1 MRFKLL
7 AAAAVG
13 ALFAMTSAAHAV
25 EVVSITKTAGYV
37 APAPGTLI
45 TDFNSTGGTTTNSS
59 NPGSFLQGGTITDI
73 AAGFT
78 FVQNSGAYT
87 RDGGAGLDSG
97 MSAPPPADNG
107 VDGAYYETVL
117 TGGSATLTSDV
128 GLSSFSFYMGSPDDY
143 NGLTITIMGQGGS
156 IIETGSQIWGGA
168 PDGTGLQT
176 LGYTITY
183 TFSPGAAHTIE
194 FTSTGNSFEFDRL
207 AGVTVPEPASW
218 ALMIGGFGLAGV
230 TLRAKR
236 RQAAAA

>member
-1 MRFKLL
+1 MKLRLL
-7 AAAAVG
+7 ALAATAVT
-13 ALFAMTSAAHAV
+13 ALVATSASAATY
-25 EVVSITKTAGYV
+25 SISTQTGLNISE
-37 APAPGTLI
+37 PLI
-45 TDFNSTGGTTTNSS
+45 TDFNSTDGGALQIA
-59 NPGSFLQGGTITDI
+59 PGYSFSQGTDGN
-73 AAGFT
+73 AF
-78 FVQNSGAYT
+78 T
-87 RDGGAGLDSG
+87 RDGSDGLGSG

-107 VDGAYYETVL
+107 VVGAYYETVL